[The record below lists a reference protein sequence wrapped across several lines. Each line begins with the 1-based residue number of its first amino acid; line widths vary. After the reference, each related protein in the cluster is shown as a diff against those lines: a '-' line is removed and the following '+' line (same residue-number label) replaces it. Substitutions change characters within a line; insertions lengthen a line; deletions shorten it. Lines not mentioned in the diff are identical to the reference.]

1 MKTYFVLLA
10 ILYVGNLANSFVGLA
25 FVAAPVMIAKI
36 AADVALMSISLWGCY
51 GMAFGKRYLSAA
63 KWRIVYQATLALGVA
78 TVLLY
83 ANGEVVGL
91 PPLEGIGLLHA
102 GMIFLPYVLFA
113 VPIILYEKELKE
125 KTNA

>member
-10 ILYVGNLANSFVGLA
+10 ILYFGTLANSFIGLA

-36 AADVALMSISLWGCY
+36 AADVALMGVCLWGCY
-51 GMAFGKRYLSAA
+51 GMAFGKRYLSAP
-63 KWRIVYQATLALGVA
+63 KWRMIYQATLALGVA

-91 PPLEGIGLLHA
+91 PPMQGIGLLHA
-102 GMIFLPYVLFA
+102 GMIFLPYVLSA
-113 VPIILYEKELKE
+113 IPIILYEKELKE
-125 KTNA
+125 QTNA